1 MKTSLKTKT
10 VLLII
15 LTAAI
20 FGIAGT
26 IISSQTLNQVVDDS
40 YRSRATG
47 VANSMAAVLDVQ
59 KAKALKEAVM
69 AIYDATDEKVSS
81 DDWGSP
87 EFDAYMARYAEIEQ
101 TEEFLFLQNQLRSIQ
116 DVNEVDCL
124 YLIALDPVLQ
134 NAIYLVDGAYEDAC
148 PPGCIDPVYDVNREL
163 LEDPPIGY
171 GPYIT
176 NTETYGWLV
185 SAGPAV
191 YDEEGNFICYAIADV
206 SMEVIRA
213 HQRQY
218 LLTLGVIFAVLTIAV
233 LIVTIWAV
241 NRSIIRPINQL
252 SSAVAHFNAG
262 NKDNSELDN
271 LRITTGDEIQSL
283 FESCQKMTHD
293 IRRYI
298 DNLVKTTQELTK
310 TRMEAD
316 EMSIL
321 ANRDALTGV
330 GSKLAYDRQTEIL
343 AEDMRQNRA
352 RFGIVMVDMNGLKH
366 LNDTY
371 GHEKGNIAI
380 KKTCALI
387 CDVFSHLPVY
397 RFGGD
402 EFVIIIKDRD
412 YDNIEEKVKEFKSLA
427 NQTAGEPW
435 DRVDAAIGYALY
447 DNDDTV
453 DDVFRRAD
461 HIMYEHKKEMKAK
474 E

>member
-1 MKTSLKTKT
+1 MKSSLRTKT

-20 FGIAGT
+20 IGIAGT

-47 VANSMAAVLDVQ
+47 VANSMAAVLDIQ
-59 KAKALKEAVM
+59 KAAALKEAVM
-69 AIYDATDEKVSS
+69 KIYNATDEKVSS

-87 EFDAYMARYAEIEQ
+87 EFDAYMARFNEIEQ
-101 TEEFLFLQNQLRSIQ
+101 SDEFIFLQKQLRSIQ

-124 YLIALDPVLQ
+124 YLTALDPVLE
-134 NAIYLVDGAYEDAC
+134 NVIYLVDGAYEDAC
-148 PPGCIDPVYDVNREL
+148 PPGCIDPLYEVNREL
-163 LEDPPIGY
+163 LEDPSIGY
-171 GPYIT
+171 LPYIT

-191 YDEEGNFICYAIADV
+191 YDEEGNIVCYAIADV
-206 SMEVIRA
+206 SMEVIREQQK
-213 HQRQY
+213 HY
-218 LLTLGVIFAVLTIAV
+218 VLTLGVIVAALTIVVCVGA
-233 LIVTIWAV
+233 IWAV

-262 NKDNSELDN
+262 NKDNSELDD
-271 LRITTGDEIQSL
+271 LRITTRDEIQSL

-298 DNLVKTTQELTK
+298 ENLGKTTQELTR

-316 EMSIL
+316 EMNIL
-321 ANRDALTGV
+321 AHRDALTGV
-330 GSKLAYDRQTEIL
+330 GSKLAYDGQTEKL
-343 AEDMRQNRA
+343 AEAMRQGTA
-352 RFGIVMVDMNGLKH
+352 RYGIVMVDMNGLKQ

-387 CDVFSHLPVY
+387 CDVFSHSPVY

-402 EFVIIIKDRD
+402 EFVVIIKDRD
-412 YDNIEEKVKEFKSLA
+412 YDNIEEKVRQFKSLA
-427 NQTAGEPW
+427 QETAGEPW
-435 DRVDAAIGYALY
+435 ERVNAAIGYALY